1 MGIQINGSNDTI
13 SAADGGLSLSG
24 SVSYEDV
31 TNVTSVGL
39 STFSSG
45 IHIDDSI
52 THLGDTNTK
61 IRFPAADTI
70 TAETA
75 GSERVRITSAGN
87 FGIGDAS
94 PARPLSV
101 SSNQI
106 SARFTSSS
114 TDSQIEVIDSSG
126 TVVYGSASGNA
137 IVQAGGAERVRI
149 DSSGNM
155 GLGTISPASLG
166 SGFTEVMISGN
177 TEGAGLQLQDADGN
191 VKAGFFTSDI
201 SNTVILRTITNHPL
215 TFRTNN
221 IERMRIDSSGRMGL
235 GTQSPSTKLHIS
247 GGSGTAFTLDGA
259 NDYSSTASIFMNQGR
274 SEIRT
279 TINASGGNPG
289 GSLLFRTRNNAGS
302 LVDAITIDSN
312 QTVTINSAAGTN
324 PLIVSDGGVEAMR
337 IDSVGRLLVGT
348 TSPGHTGADM
358 LTVGANSSNYSGMT
372 LRGSSLSSIYFADG
386 TSGISQYMGYI
397 EYNHAVD
404 MLRFA
409 TAATEKMRIDSSGN
423 MGLGNP
429 NPAAGKLVITASSNG
444 GFGGSI
450 VLENS
455 NNSDTDKVA
464 IAFRPNGSATTA
476 IGSYG
481 EARIIGEYDSGSTNG
496 SNNLQFWTHAG
507 NGTVNERMRI
517 DSAGRMGIGY
527 DSPSTL
533 GTGRLVIGNGTGSE
547 TLTIFSSSTTNGNI
561 HFADG
566 TSGQDRYRGYISYL
580 HTNNSMSFGTNDVER
595 MKIDGAGDVGINNS
609 SPSSYASDGR
619 NLVVGSGSGSN
630 GITIASGT
638 SNSGTIYFADGT
650 SGASLYTGT
659 ITYNHSSNH
668 MAFWANET
676 ERMRINNA
684 GTVSSYAVDSPS
696 YTMRNAASAGTSI
709 VFIQGLYAATST
721 VSGGAASFYVF
732 TNGNVQNTN
741 NSYTGIS
748 DAKLKE
754 NIIDANSQWSDLK
767 ALQVRNYNFK
777 EETGHQTH
785 TQIGLVA
792 QEVELVSSG
801 LVYESPD
808 RDDEGNDLGTVTKSV
823 NYSVLYMKA
832 VKALQEAMAR
842 IETLE
847 QRLSDAGIA

>member
-289 GSLLFRTRNNAGS
+289 GSTCRRHLA
-302 LVDAITIDSN
+302 
-312 QTVTINSAAGTN
+312 
-324 PLIVSDGGVEAMR
+324 P
-337 IDSVGRLLVGT
+337 
-348 TSPGHTGADM
+348 
-358 LTVGANSSNYSGMT
+358 
-372 LRGSSLSSIYFADG
+372 
-386 TSGISQYMGYI
+386 
-397 EYNHAVD
+397 
-404 MLRFA
+404 
-409 TAATEKMRIDSSGN
+409 
-423 MGLGNP
+423 
-429 NPAAGKLVITASSNG
+429 
-444 GFGGSI
+444 GGSMC
-450 VLENS
+450 
-455 NNSDTDKVA
+455 
-464 IAFRPNGSATTA
+464 RQP
-476 IGSYG
+476 
-481 EARIIGEYDSGSTNG
+481 
-496 SNNLQFWTHAG
+496 
-507 NGTVNERMRI
+507 
-517 DSAGRMGIGY
+517 
-527 DSPSTL
+527 
-533 GTGRLVIGNGTGSE
+533 
-547 TLTIFSSSTTNGNI
+547 
-561 HFADG
+561 
-566 TSGQDRYRGYISYL
+566 
-580 HTNNSMSFGTNDVER
+580 
-595 MKIDGAGDVGINNS
+595 
-609 SPSSYASDGR
+609 
-619 NLVVGSGSGSN
+619 
-630 GITIASGT
+630 
-638 SNSGTIYFADGT
+638 
-650 SGASLYTGT
+650 
-659 ITYNHSSNH
+659 
-668 MAFWANET
+668 
-676 ERMRINNA
+676 
-684 GTVSSYAVDSPS
+684 
-696 YTMRNAASAGTSI
+696 
-709 VFIQGLYAATST
+709 
-721 VSGGAASFYVF
+721 
-732 TNGNVQNTN
+732 
-741 NSYTGIS
+741 
-748 DAKLKE
+748 
-754 NIIDANSQWSDLK
+754 
-767 ALQVRNYNFK
+767 
-777 EETGHQTH
+777 
-785 TQIGLVA
+785 
-792 QEVELVSSG
+792 
-801 LVYESPD
+801 
-808 RDDEGNDLGTVTKSV
+808 
-823 NYSVLYMKA
+823 
-832 VKALQEAMAR
+832 
-842 IETLE
+842 
-847 QRLSDAGIA
+847 

>member
-517 DSAGRMGIGY
+517 DSSGNV
-527 DSPSTL
+527 
-533 GTGRLVIGNGTGSE
+533 VIGNTSAFTGAQF
-547 TLTIFSSSTTNGNI
+547 TVDNG
-561 HFADG
+561 G
-566 TSGQDRYRGYISYL
+566 SGDAVIALSR
-580 HTNNSMSFGTNDVER
+580 
-595 MKIDGAGDVGINNS
+595 
-609 SPSSYASDGR
+609 
-619 NLVVGSGSGSN
+619 SGSGQNDVAIVNSAGEFIVKNGFASNVSNLTERLRINSAGTSVFTTTSRVATFTGN
-630 GITIASGT
+630 GIEVNFSAGSNVFIGTQSGSEGKIGTVNSAPMSIFAGNSYTNRAELATNGDFTLHNGNLVLASGHGINFSAHGNASGMSSELLDDYEEGTWTVTLSSSGGGLAYTVANSTGYYTKIGDVVHAWWYSGVINISNNGVGSARITGLPFT
-638 SNSGTIYFADGT
+638 SANLSQNYGVVSTTHNTAFTPATDSGYVSTNSGTIIFQP
-650 SGASLYTGT
+650 TGST
-659 ITYNHSSNH
+659 ISSN
-668 MAFWANET
+668 WLQANT
-676 ERMRINNA
+676 IYLMI
-684 GTVSSYAVDSPS
+684 
-696 YTMRNAASAGTSI
+696 
-709 VFIQGLYAATST
+709 LAT
-721 VSGGAASFYVF
+721 Y
-732 TNGNVQNTN
+732 
-741 NSYTGIS
+741 
-748 DAKLKE
+748 
-754 NIIDANSQWSDLK
+754 K
-767 ALQVRNYNFK
+767 A
-777 EETGHQTH
+777 T
-785 TQIGLVA
+785 
-792 QEVELVSSG
+792 
-801 LVYESPD
+801 
-808 RDDEGNDLGTVTKSV
+808 
-823 NYSVLYMKA
+823 
-832 VKALQEAMAR
+832 
-842 IETLE
+842 
-847 QRLSDAGIA
+847 